1 VDTTT
6 ASPNPLA
13 GHNGMGENLAI
24 IWNDMAGAPSAV
36 DVVVHLHGYSSMPAD
51 GALLPAKLT
60 TSGVDLTGR
69 ARPTIAVIPRGRKI
83 SPDEVAAGPKAN
95 PDRYTF
101 PALLAGGG
109 QGLDNLIAFALAYFR
124 TQIVGNGGADIPVA
138 RRIITAHSGGGAALN
153 ALLASF
159 ATRPSCDPHEVHAF
173 DALYG
178 DTTALVDW
186 VRSRM
191 ERDRSLGADQL
202 ATHGGGLRIV
212 YRDGTSA
219 ASTAVAQVLPAAGDP
234 LQPAYRADTTTAP
247 HEQVAAVHGPML
259 LVDVRSDLVT
269 AAAAQGIQTRSAT
282 YGAPMGLI
290 QGYRTRPPT
299 MAPIAVGRRDSAFR
313 PRRFGQAAVGT
324 ARARAMSG
332 TVILTLEGND
342 ALQFITNVVEEAYNR
357 GWDLVSPGLT
367 TISGLID
374 AAVEAGEAFAQRLRD
389 ILKEAL
395 PDWLAGAL
403 ALPAVAI
410 VVIAV
415 AAMLFLYLGL
425 RVVFNYL
432 SDQAFRDSIDQ
443 CIANG
448 GWVEVEIDRGEGGD
462 LNVEGEQG
470 GVSTTG
476 SARVRF
482 ICHQ

>member
-1 VDTTT
+1 MIETLVADSERLEFDVWNEVPLVPQLTGMSCWAAAAAMLIGWRDVLSVDAEEVAAGAGRWAEYVDGLHPHQLEGFAEAWGLAVVRDPAWSVLWMRDLLERFGPVWLGEASPGLHSIVITGMRGDGSEHGTRVRVNDPWPVGSGERYTLTWAELTRAFRAAAELGGAHVQMLHSGGRRGGPSGKYRFAERTVFRSTLHLPNEEDEIMPTTMRPPRHHEAYSTRRAPARGYAVGPVAAGCAYVDTTT

-186 VRSRM
+186 VR
-191 ERDRSLGADQL
+191 
-202 ATHGGGLRIV
+202 
-212 YRDGTSA
+212 
-219 ASTAVAQVLPAAGDP
+219 
-234 LQPAYRADTTTAP
+234 
-247 HEQVAAVHGPML
+247 
-259 LVDVRSDLVT
+259 
-269 AAAAQGIQTRSAT
+269 
-282 YGAPMGLI
+282 
-290 QGYRTRPPT
+290 
-299 MAPIAVGRRDSAFR
+299 
-313 PRRFGQAAVGT
+313 
-324 ARARAMSG
+324 
-332 TVILTLEGND
+332 
-342 ALQFITNVVEEAYNR
+342 
-357 GWDLVSPGLT
+357 
-367 TISGLID
+367 
-374 AAVEAGEAFAQRLRD
+374 
-389 ILKEAL
+389 
-395 PDWLAGAL
+395 
-403 ALPAVAI
+403 
-410 VVIAV
+410 
-415 AAMLFLYLGL
+415 
-425 RVVFNYL
+425 
-432 SDQAFRDSIDQ
+432 
-443 CIANG
+443 
-448 GWVEVEIDRGEGGD
+448 
-462 LNVEGEQG
+462 
-470 GVSTTG
+470 
-476 SARVRF
+476 
-482 ICHQ
+482 